1 MHFVTPHLQLFTNL
15 LYVKMPV
22 SCLEMNGSED
32 GNFTSFNLFYNLFYF
47 LF

>member
-15 LYVKMPV
+15 LNVKMPV

-32 GNFTSFNLFYNLFYF
+32 GNFTLFNLL
-47 LF
+47 L